1 MTEHRCD
8 GCGSTNDQFLIGEH
22 PSGRWYHV
30 DMCMPPDEWRPPDQS
45 EPLFTPTKH
54 EIRGNDE

>member
-1 MTEHRCD
+1 MTEHQCD
-8 GCGSTNDQFLIGEH
+8 GCGSTDDQFLIGQH
-22 PSGRWYHV
+22 ASGRWYHV

-45 EPLFTPTKH
+45 DPLFTQSKH